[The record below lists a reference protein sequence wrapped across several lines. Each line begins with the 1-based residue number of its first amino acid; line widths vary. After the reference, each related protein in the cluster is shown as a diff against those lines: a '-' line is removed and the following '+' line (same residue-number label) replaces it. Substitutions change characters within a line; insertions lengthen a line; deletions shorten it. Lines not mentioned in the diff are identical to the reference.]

1 MTHTKYMLLLLTVIF
16 FTTSCEKGILGKK
29 SDTPAVIAPEAKY
42 YGTWKADRIAQDLNG
57 NNSIDAN
64 EYYTFTGT
72 SVLNLNSDKKFS
84 FSLTTNTGSST
95 MSGDWT
101 TTADIKSVT
110 ITDAAQGSLRFDYR
124 TDTEIQ
130 TEPIALNPGVA
141 WIIYKKQ

>member
-1 MTHTKYMLLLLTVIF
+1 MKNKLNMLLLIVV
-16 FTTSCEKGILGKK
+16 FTTTGCVKELLKK
-29 SDTPAVIAPEAKY
+29 KEETKPAPETNY
-42 YGTWKADRIAQDLNG
+42 YGIWKATQIAQDLNG

-72 SVLNLNSDKKFS
+72 SALNLNSDKKFS
-84 FSLTTNTGSST
+84 FSLTTNTSSST

-101 TTADIKSVT
+101 TTADVKSVT

-130 TEPIALNPGVA
+130 TEPIPVTAGVA